1 MIAFACSAVLNWQS
15 LATAAEASVKTIAH
29 GLQIPQD
36 ICVRPEGGQPSEIF
50 VADRGAGK
58 IVRVLANRPDAVD
71 EVIVGIPKSESNDDR
86 ANGNGVQTLHFLDH
100 LRLVVA
106 GTDHDGSPF
115 TRLYEL
121 QDVAGAVQFNDQKQQ
136 VQFPEEATA
145 AKSGIRTFHHFARTR
160 VNDRV
165 TDALL
170 LAADSENGAN
180 SLWKFPIKAGTL
192 GEATSLPAPKG
203 NASWGVG
210 GIAVGGSGYVTLAN
224 DGPENALLQF
234 INPID
239 GSFEFEI
246 GTGMSNI
253 VGLCYSPTSGD
264 LFAACSNPKDPKADG
279 IYRLDDVGEGSK
291 PRCRAT
297 KVAEISRPTGLA
309 FGQDGA
315 LYVTS
320 LGDDS
325 KSEDGGVVSR
335 VTDF

>member
-1 MIAFACSAVLNWQS
+1 MINTGKVTAGTVFVVAFACCALLNWQS
-15 LATAAEASVKTIAH
+15 LAIAAEATVKTIAH

-58 IVRVLANRPDAVD
+58 IIRVLANRPDVVD

-136 VQFPEEATA
+136 IQFPDEATT
-145 AKSGIRTFHHFARTR
+145 AKSRIRTFHHFARTR

-180 SLWKFPIKAGTL
+180 SLWKIPIKAGTL
-192 GEATSLPAPKG
+192 GDATSLPVPKG
-203 NASWGVG
+203 YASWGVG

-224 DGPENALLQF
+224 DGPENALQF

-239 GSFEFEI
+239 GSFEFDI
-246 GTGMSNI
+246 GAGMSNI
-253 VGLCYSPTSGD
+253 VGLC
-264 LFAACSNPKDPKADG
+264 
-279 IYRLDDVGEGSK
+279 
-291 PRCRAT
+291 
-297 KVAEISRPTGLA
+297 
-309 FGQDGA
+309 
-315 LYVTS
+315 
-320 LGDDS
+320 
-325 KSEDGGVVSR
+325 
-335 VTDF
+335 